1 MLTYYKAL
9 FNKDLYFALALK
21 NSIKMIAH
29 IERELSDLQDQLRK
43 HKLYN
48 NLRSLEDIHVFMEN
62 HVFAVWDF
70 MSLLKSLQVILT
82 NVETPWVPRKNP
94 TLARFINEIIH
105 GEESDINELGE
116 PKSHFEMY
124 IEAMDQIGAN
134 TDQINALIEL
144 IISGSDINNALNQ
157 IEVDSKV
164 LDFVRF
170 TFDVIATQK
179 PHIIASAFTFGR
191 EDLIPDMFIEI
202 LKRSDAE
209 NKLYN
214 KLRYYLDRHIE
225 LDGDEH
231 GPMSLMMIS
240 ELCGE
245 DDLKWEETLKVAK
258 QSLQQR
264 INLWDSIS
272 DLIEDKKLIGS
283 ASLVH

>member
-258 QSLQQR
+258 QS
-264 INLWDSIS
+264 
-272 DLIEDKKLIGS
+272 
-283 ASLVH
+283 